1 MKKYNFL
8 IIILIL
14 IYISQKTYSQ
24 SSIKLS
30 FLVYDHTPS
39 RNPDF
44 EAANSGRVE
53 KGLVKTDLGADGT
66 PVYCCGSSKK
76 SSITSETTFYSWF
89 HNKPGTN
96 LPINKE
102 ITLTQ
107 STTNPNIYS
116 YTNGSFFIIDGE
128 GFDDKSKY
136 PNEKLYYDTA
146 KKARNFHYCAQTH
159 TQFQY
164 KTGDVFSFTG
174 DDDVWVFINNKL
186 AVDLGNMHPPSSSS
200 VNLDQLGLTNGVNY
214 DFDFFYCERHTDGST
229 IQITTSLKFVCPYY
243 DSCGVCQGDNSS
255 CCLPSNCDQNPKYTA
270 NCIQAKCVNGLCN
283 VPVTSCSSTTPC
295 FDSVCTPFVG
305 CSLVPKNCTSA
316 DYCRLDYCNPTINA
330 CQHDIIPDCI
340 SCSNIGCLTTDKCF
354 PRTCG
359 PDGKSCVTN
368 TKSCDDNNPC
378 TTDTCSNGNCFY
390 QVITDCINCGG
401 NQCFNSD
408 KCNPTSCSA
417 DGKTCVQVSVLCDD
431 HNHCTDDSCS
441 NGYCIS
447 NPVPNCIDCPDTA
460 CITTDF
466 CNVQVCSPDGK
477 SCVSSPKNC
486 NDTSF
491 CTIDSCNSPNGTCSH
506 SIPDPKCV
514 SCASTSCT
522 TTDDCFVQ
530 VCSDDGASC
539 KSVPKNCDDQNPCTQ
554 DSCSNNG
561 VCAYTPIPNCAICN
575 STFNCITTD
584 LCQPMVCTGGPVFT
598 CEINQTLCNDDNF
611 CTTDSCSGNGVCAHT
626 PVDNCLTC
634 SSNIGCI
641 TVDKCIPQ
649 FCSKDNKSCITGDNG
664 CDKGDKCSI
673 ASCESPTGNCKLTP
687 VVCDDND
694 PCTIDSCNP
703 ADGTCVHQDIISCEE
718 CGKLGCITSNLCEP
732 VSCSITGTECNKTKI
747 SCDDNNHCTQDAC
760 SVKDGSCYHAT
771 INNCIDCANQACI
784 TFDACIPKK
793 CGADGN
799 CYEDPVT
806 CDDGNGCTIDS
817 CSGNGTCSNQLIE
830 NCVSCNSS
838 FNCIT
843 TDFCD
848 PQICSGDP
856 LNLTCIKNMSMCDDG
871 NYCTKDTCSGNGVC
885 SYSSSD
891 PLCISCKSTSCT
903 TNDLCQL
910 QICSADGSSC
920 ELDQKG
926 LCDDKD
932 PCTTD
937 LCDRGIC
944 THLRTVD
951 CMACNETFAC
961 VTTVFCEYQVC
972 SSDKTECIETKRNCD
987 DQNEC
992 STDICLND
1000 QCSHNFPKDCF
1011 LCGNQTCHDYD
1022 ICHPAYCD
1030 ISTSTCANTT
1040 LTCDDKDPCTKDIC
1054 ISGTGCGFVG
1064 IDRCIKCN
1072 ETVACIE
1079 TDLCKSLQCPADGSD
1094 ECVSSDKNCDDGNP
1108 CTYSECDP
1116 ETGSCI
1122 DSFIEGCSLCSKP
1135 GVYCYSQDKCSP
1147 LICNDAGDGCVQIT
1161 PNCSDH
1167 QRCTND
1173 TCSDGHC
1180 INTPIENCMECVKN
1194 FLPVFSFMDVSSF
1207 TENLSND
1214 SFGCYSS
1221 DKCVHVDCLT
1231 DHSCNYTKIVCEPD
1245 NSCHDSYCDEGT
1257 CYSTPKENCEVCS
1270 KTLYCITDNPCEPSV
1285 CSDNKDSCITKP
1297 LDCNDND
1304 ECTIDSCS
1312 PDTNCTHT
1320 RIADCRSIPS
1330 TTGIKPHTHYCDYCH
1345 DTEICILLGDVPTCV
1360 PAGTTTSSIPL
1371 TTVTTDIELVVTSGM
1386 YSTGHFTESGT
1397 TYATIPSTTTSELVS
1412 TISSSP
1418 PYYNLCDR
1426 VRCGKGLECYMIDNK
1441 PECLPSN
1448 YQCMDCWDLLCHL
1461 QDLSCKMVLNPRS
1474 ITDKYGQICCKFIPT
1489 CISR

>member
-1 MKKYNFL
+1 MKKYNFFF
-8 IIILIL
+8 IILIF
-14 IYISQKTYSQ
+14 IHISQKTYSQ
-24 SSIKLS
+24 SNIKLS

-53 KGLVKTDLGADGT
+53 KGLVKADLGTDGT

-76 SSITSETTFYSWF
+76 ASITSETTFYSWF

-107 STTNPNIYS
+107 STTNSNIYS
-116 YTNGSFFIIDGE
+116 YTNNSFFIIDGE
-128 GFDDKSKY
+128 GFDDKTKY
-136 PNEKLYYDTA
+136 PNENLYYDTT

-186 AVDLGNMHPPSSSS
+186 AVDLGGMHPPSSSS
-200 VNLDQLGLTNGVNY
+200 VNLDRLG
-214 DFDFFYCERHTDGST
+214 HTDGST

-243 DSCGVCQGDNSS
+243 DGCGVCQGDNSS

-270 NCIQAKCVNGLCN
+270 SCIQAKCVNGLCN

-305 CSLVPKNCTSA
+305 CSLVPKNCSSA
-316 DYCRLDYCNPTINA
+316 DYCRLDYCNPTLNA

-354 PRTCG
+354 P
-359 PDGKSCVTN
+359 KSCSTDGNSCITN
-368 TKSCDDNNPC
+368 IKSCDDNNPC
-378 TTDTCSNGNCFY
+378 TTDTCYNGNCFY
-390 QVITDCINCGG
+390 LFITDCINCGG
-401 NQCFNSD
+401 NQCFNID
-408 KCNPTSCSA
+408 KCNPTTCAA
-417 DGKTCVQVSVLCDD
+417 DGKSCVQVPVLCDD

-447 NPVPNCIDCPDTA
+447 NHVPNCIDCSDTA

-466 CNVQVCSPDGK
+466 CNVQVCSQDGK

-491 CTIDSCNSPNGTCSH
+491 CTIDSCISPDGTCSH

-522 TTDDCFVQ
+522 TTDDCFIQ
-530 VCSDDGASC
+530 ICSDDGNSC
-539 KSVPKNCDDQNPCTQ
+539 KSIPKNCDDQNPCTQ

-561 VCAYTPIPNCAICN
+561 VCSYTPIPNCSVCN

-584 LCQPMVCTGGPVFT
+584 LCQPMVCKGDPDFR
-598 CEINQTLCNDDNF
+598 CEINQALCNDDNF
-611 CTTDSCSGNGVCAHT
+611 CTTDSCSGNGICAHT
-626 PVDNCLTC
+626 PVDDCLTC

-641 TVDKCIPQ
+641 TVDKCNPQ
-649 FCSKDNKSCITGDNG
+649 ICSNDNQSCTTGDNG

-673 ASCESPTGNCKLTP
+673 SSCESPSGNCKLTP
-687 VVCDDND
+687 INCNDND

-703 ADGTCVHQDIISCEE
+703 ADGTCGHQDINKCAE
-718 CGKLGCITSNLCEP
+718 CGQLGCITTNLCEP

-760 SVKDGSCYHAT
+760 SIKDGSCYHAT

-784 TFDACIPKK
+784 TFDACKPKK

-799 CYEDPVT
+799 CYEDIVT

-817 CSGNGTCSNQLIE
+817 CSNNGTCSNTIIE

-856 LNLTCIKNMSMCDDG
+856 LNLTCINNISMCDDG
-871 NYCTKDTCSGNGVC
+871 NYCTTDTCSEFCTKCNETAA
-885 SYSSSD
+885 
-891 PLCISCKSTSCT
+891 CIEK
-903 TNDLCQL
+903 DLCQL
-910 QICSADGSSC
+910 THCSAEG
-920 ELDQKG
+920 
-926 LCDDKD
+926 
-932 PCTTD
+932 
-937 LCDRGIC
+937 
-944 THLRTVD
+944 D
-951 CMACNETFAC
+951 CM
-961 VTTVFCEYQVC
+961 
-972 SSDKTECIETKRNCD
+972 SSYI
-987 DQNEC
+987 
-992 STDICLND
+992 
-1000 QCSHNFPKDCF
+1000 
-1011 LCGNQTCHDYD
+1011 
-1022 ICHPAYCD
+1022 
-1030 ISTSTCANTT
+1030 
-1040 LTCDDKDPCTKDIC
+1040 
-1054 ISGTGCGFVG
+1054 
-1064 IDRCIKCN
+1064 
-1072 ETVACIE
+1072 
-1079 TDLCKSLQCPADGSD
+1079 
-1094 ECVSSDKNCDDGNP
+1094 NCDDGNP
-1108 CTYSECDP
+1108 CTHSVCDP

-1122 DSFIEGCSLCSKP
+1122 DTFIEGCSLCSEP

-1147 LICNDAGDGCVQIT
+1147 LICNDAGNGCVQIT

-1167 QRCTND
+1167 LLCTND
-1173 TCSDGHC
+1173 TCKDGHC
-1180 INTPIENCMECVKN
+1180 INTPIDNCLECTKT
-1194 FLPVFSFMDVSSF
+1194 FQPVFSFIDISAMS
-1207 TENLSND
+1207 EIISND

-1221 DKCVHVDCLT
+1221 DKCVHVQCLT
-1231 DHSCNYTKIVCEPD
+1231 DHSCNYTNIVCEPD
-1245 NSCHDSYCDEGT
+1245 NSCHDSYCDEGV
-1257 CYSTPKENCEVCS
+1257 CYSIPKPNCEVYNS
-1270 KTLYCITDNPCEPSV
+1270 CEPSV

-1297 LDCNDND
+1297 LDCDDND

-1320 RIADCRSIPS
+1320 RIAGCGRVPTITTTTAIPT
-1330 TTGIKPHTHYCDYCH
+1330 TTGIMPHTHYCDFCH
-1345 DTEICILLGDVPTCV
+1345 DTEICILIGDVPTCV
-1360 PAGTTTSSIPL
+1360 PTPLTPSKPL
-1371 TTVTTDIELVVTSGM
+1371 TTDDSTSNSISGI
-1386 YSTGHFTESGT
+1386 YTTGHFTESGT
-1397 TYATIPSTTTSELVS
+1397 TFESTTLVGSVS
-1412 TISSSP
+1412 TISNTP
-1418 PYYNLCDR
+1418 HYDNLCHR
-1426 VRCGKGLECYMIDNK
+1426 VKCHKGLECYMIDGK

-1461 QDLSCKMVLNPRS
+1461 QDLSCKMVLNPS
-1474 ITDKYGQICCKFIPT
+1474 FITDKYGQTCCKFIPT